1 MRPDLHRSTDQV
13 NLLDHHIP
21 QVWQE
26 NRDSTMIITRR
37 T

>member
-13 NLLDHHIP
+13 NLLDHHIR

-26 NRDSTMIITRR
+26 DRDSIMNITP
-37 T
+37 